1 MRQVVPPER
10 HTSKRSGLES
20 ATGKDNYIDLEQYTE
35 KPPAFHDIV
44 RKDYSR
50 KITPIDIAD

>member
-20 ATGKDNYIDLEQYTE
+20 ATGKDNFIDLEQYTE

-44 RKDYSR
+44 RKKNNPY
-50 KITPIDIAD
+50 